1 MQGLRSINPNG
12 YFYTPWH
19 ARLINLCTL
28 QIDRWRV
35 ILKIPTH
42 KRVRAYIVKS
52 NRVLFF
58 EPSIL
63 DRRFVDGLP
72 TTWAVVFFSSIIAA
86 RLSCYY
92 NFFLSPFPSL
102 AHSSKNV
109 DDTAFGLLNK
119 RQYTCKKAKTHTH
132 TYIPMI
138 FCQYLLTKSSFVG
151 YTIFVVVD
159 KLIFDSLEM
168 IMRGAFR
175 DDIERYD

>member
-1 MQGLRSINPNG
+1 MGIFTR
-12 YFYTPWH
+12 H

-52 NRVLFF
+52 NLVLFF

-72 TTWAVVFFSSIIAA
+72 TTWEVVFFSSIIAA

-92 NFFLSPFPSL
+92 NFFLYPFPFL

-119 RQYTCKKAKTHTH
+119 RQYTWKKAKTHT
-132 TYIPMI
+132 
-138 FCQYLLTKSSFVG
+138 LTLIYQWFFVNICYQIETVG
-151 YTIFVVVD
+151 YKIFVFDD

-168 IMRGAFR
+168 ITRGAFR
-175 DDIERYD
+175 DDNTI